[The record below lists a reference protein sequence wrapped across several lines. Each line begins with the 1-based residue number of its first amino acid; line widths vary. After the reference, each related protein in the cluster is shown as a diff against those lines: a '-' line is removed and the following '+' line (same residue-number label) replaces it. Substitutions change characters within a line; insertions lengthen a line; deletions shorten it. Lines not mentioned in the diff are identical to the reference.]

1 MYGLLLAFHILVC
14 FALVLVIL
22 LQSGKGG
29 GLAGGAFGGT
39 AQTVFGGRGATD
51 FLTRATMVL
60 AGCFFLSSIA
70 LAMLST
76 GTRTAPRSLLQE
88 QAKRLPT
95 QQAPPGQAPSQQA
108 PSQTPQQAPSQT
120 PQQAPSQSPQQNPAP
135 PPSGGNQAPKAPS
148 SGGP

>member
-70 LAMLST
+70 LAMLTT
-76 GTRTAPRSLLQE
+76 GSRTAPRSLLQE
-88 QAKRLPT
+88 QAKRSLPAAP
-95 QQAPPGQAPSQQA
+95 QQAPGQAPAQGTPPSGQ
-108 PSQTPQQAPSQT
+108 PSQAPQQAP
-120 PQQAPSQSPQQNPAP
+120 QQNPSA
-135 PPSGGNQAPKAPS
+135 PPSGGGNQTPNQTPKTP
-148 SGGP
+148 GGP